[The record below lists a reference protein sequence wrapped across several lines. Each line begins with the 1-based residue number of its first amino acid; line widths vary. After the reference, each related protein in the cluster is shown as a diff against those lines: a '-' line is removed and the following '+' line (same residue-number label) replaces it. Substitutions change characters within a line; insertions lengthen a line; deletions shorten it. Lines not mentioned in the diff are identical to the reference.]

1 MSDNQTFV
9 QQSLEG
15 NAAGAAETFTQM
27 MMQKIS
33 SRIDELRPAFASN
46 VLNMDSDGDEVA
58 EPETQE

>member
-15 NAAGAAETFTQM
+15 NAAGAAETFTQI

-33 SRIDELRPAFASN
+33 SRIDELRPTMSAN
-46 VLNMDSDGDEVA
+46 ILDIDGGSETA

>member
-15 NAAGAAETFTQM
+15 NAAGAADTFTQI

-33 SRIDELRPAFASN
+33 SRIDELRPTVSANILDINSDSETAAS
-46 VLNMDSDGDEVA
+46 
-58 EPETQE
+58 EPQE